1 MAPPSQ
7 VVPVGVQP
15 LVIVVSSIHYPWHKL
30 LTDAR
35 WIIISAKSLRI
46 NATSLQRAVS
56 VVVTR
61 IKSLQSP
68 RPDESFVYLSSVC
81 PDLARHR
88 QRLVASSYV
97 QAGQDSRERRI
108 VLWNRPGLS
117 ARPFVMVAGTDHAR
131 TWTPAAKKS
140 EKKIKFPTLAPWHHD
155 AAGSTRA
162 PATRGC
168 GSWQSPLSSLCS
180 SAFTP
185 LPSRTGPKHAPP
197 DVQAS
202 PRRPHPP
209 LRRARS
215 RMDVPAVRVRYGVR
229 RGRRGVLLPPRGASL
244 LAYSRS
250 FYLHARLS
258 MGLYVGR
265 LIDPRAAA
273 RAVHAA
279 APVRG
284 DVGQPNLSLVLE
296 RGAFTYP

>member
-1 MAPPSQ
+1 M
-7 VVPVGVQP
+7 
-15 LVIVVSSIHYPWHKL
+15 
-30 LTDAR
+30 
-35 WIIISAKSLRI
+35 
-46 NATSLQRAVS
+46 
-56 VVVTR
+56 VVTR

-162 PATRGC
+162 PVTRGC

-185 LPSRTGPKHAPP
+185 LPSRTGP
-197 DVQAS
+197 
-202 PRRPHPP
+202 
-209 LRRARS
+209 
-215 RMDVPAVRVRYGVR
+215 
-229 RGRRGVLLPPRGASL
+229 
-244 LAYSRS
+244 
-250 FYLHARLS
+250 
-258 MGLYVGR
+258 
-265 LIDPRAAA
+265 
-273 RAVHAA
+273 
-279 APVRG
+279 
-284 DVGQPNLSLVLE
+284 
-296 RGAFTYP
+296 